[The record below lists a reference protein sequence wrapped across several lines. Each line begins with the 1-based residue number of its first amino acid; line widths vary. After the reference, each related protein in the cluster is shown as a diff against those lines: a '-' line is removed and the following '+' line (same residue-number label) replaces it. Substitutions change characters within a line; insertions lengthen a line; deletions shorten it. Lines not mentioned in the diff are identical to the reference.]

1 MKKVIL
7 AIVLNVLFASITF
20 GVDKNKQSAQGQ
32 FYTKTAYM
40 ISSETIQPGTG
51 NVPTNWGQVK

>member
-51 NVPTNWGQVK
+51 NVPTNWG